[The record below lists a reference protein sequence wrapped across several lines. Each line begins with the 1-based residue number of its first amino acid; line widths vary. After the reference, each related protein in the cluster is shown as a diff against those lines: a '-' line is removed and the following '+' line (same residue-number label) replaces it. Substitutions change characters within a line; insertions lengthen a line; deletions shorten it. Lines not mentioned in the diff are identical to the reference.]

1 MMTSGFGRN
10 YIEVIRQRIAMVL
23 YGLRAG
29 PPSARLASFLLFLRP
44 AEVQEEGA
52 VVSVAATP
60 MRCVPHS
67 RIYPPSIRS
76 HIVAPVC

>member
-10 YIEVIRQRIAMVL
+10 YIEVIRQRVVVFLDI
-23 YGLRAG
+23 RAE
-29 PPSARLASFLLFLRP
+29 PPSARVASFILRP

-60 MRCVPHS
+60 MKCVPHS